1 MKKFPRL
8 GKLLHHYCPLLLSG
22 LLIIS
27 SCQKESASGSAI
39 DPLSTFELEP
49 GFKIELLAGEPLV
62 GDPVDMEIDEF
73 GRLYVVEM
81 PGYPLDK
88 SGSGKI
94 NILSDTDGDGF
105 MDKSTVFAEGLVLP
119 NSIMRW
125 KKGVIVADAPHV
137 LYFEDSDGDGSAD
150 VRDTL
155 LTGFALSNPQHNLNN
170 PLLGID
176 NWIYL
181 AHEGAVGT
189 ERYKNE
195 FGDVGTE
202 IFFPEHPQSPRLET
216 NAGERSLRLQPDQ
229 FKLEMTSSHS
239 QFGHTFD
246 IWGHHFQVE
255 NWNHIYQEV
264 IGEPY
269 LKRNRDMFV
278 SDATQPLPDHG
289 QSAEV
294 FPITQNP
301 QHQLLTDVGFMTS
314 ACGLTAYQGG
324 AFPDTYND
332 VVFVAEP
339 VSNLVHADRLKDKG
353 ASFTASRLRPYKE
366 FLASTDARFRPVNMY
381 IGPDGALYIVDYYR
395 LIIEHPEWMSEEV
408 VNSGKLYDD
417 SNRGRIYRITSNN
430 STAAEWTKGLKLGD
444 ATIDQLVEYLS
455 HPNGWWRVNAQRLLI
470 DRADKAALESLGT
483 MANHPT
489 QPLGRLHALW
499 TLEGMGA
506 LQSEQIEKALTDP
519 VAGVRENAIRL
530 AELHLAKEPQLTKA
544 LFNLQKDADPKVRFQ
559 LILTLGFLDS
569 EEASKIRHAL
579 LLQDVEDEW
588 VQIAA
593 LSASSSQASALL
605 NVVLGNFKKEVPAYA
620 SLVRRLT
627 SMIGAAG
634 DQGAI
639 SQLIQ
644 RATNVGSDNQS
655 EWQGQA
661 LEGLALGLENKK
673 MRPSVSEKETKILI
687 NTFFDHPS
695 SSVRRASMHLLK
707 VTGIKNEMLTKDAIG
722 KAVAIIKDKNQGED
736 KRAEAIDFIS
746 LRDPSP
752 YAPLL
757 TKLITPTEALS
768 IQLASLRTLSG
779 VRDTSVSRFILAQW
793 SVLTPEVRDATVK
806 SFLLSDQ
813 RMSVLLDA
821 IERGTIQTSE
831 ISWHRKV
838 ALMNQPND
846 VLRKKAIVL
855 FTENNNN
862 EVNAAYQKALELK
875 GDGVAGQLIYQK
887 QCALCHQIRGK
898 GGVTLGPDL
907 GTVHNWSKEAILANI
922 LAPNQSISSGY
933 DLWSVTLNSGE
944 SIQGIIASE
953 TPGAITLRNSGSPE
967 KTIRRQDI
975 KSIKAL
981 TMSAMPSGLDK
992 MISVEE
998 MANLL
1003 AYLKENK

>member
-1 MKKFPRL
+1 MNRSDLFYVQR
-8 GKLLHHYCPLLLSG
+8 LLLLTV
-22 LLIIS
+22 LLAVG
-27 SCQKESASGSAI
+27 SCKQESETGSLN

-49 GFKIELLAGEPLV
+49 GFTIELLAAEPLV

-94 NILSDTDGDGF
+94 NILSDTDGDGI
-105 MDKSTVFAEGLVLP
+105 MDSSTVFAEGLMLP

-137 LYFEDSDGDGSAD
+137 LYFEDTDGDGRAD

-189 ERYKNE
+189 EKYKNE
-195 FGDVGTE
+195 FGDPGTE
-202 IFFPEHPQSPRLET
+202 IYFPDNPQSPRLEA
-216 NAGERSLRLQPDQ
+216 NAGERSVRFRPDQ
-229 FKLEMTSSHS
+229 HELEMTSSHS

-246 IWGHHFQVE
+246 AWGHHLQVE

-264 IGEPY
+264 IGETY
-269 LKRNRDMFV
+269 LKRNRDLLV

-314 ACGLTAYQGG
+314 ACGLTAYLGG
-324 AFPDTYND
+324 AFPDPYKD

-339 VSNLVHADRLKDKG
+339 VSNLVHVDQLKDKG
-353 ASFTASRLRPYKE
+353 ASFTASRLKPYKE

-381 IGPDGALYIVDYYR
+381 IGPDGALYVVDYYR

-408 VNSGKLYDD
+408 VNSGQLYED
-417 SNRGRIYRITSNN
+417 SNKGRIYRITANN
-430 STAAEWTKGLKLGD
+430 LPGAEWTKGLKLGD
-444 ATIDQLVEYLS
+444 ATVEELVKHLAN
-455 HPNGWWRVNAQRLLI
+455 PNSWWRMNAQRLLI
-470 DRADKAALESLGT
+470 DRADLAAVPLLAE
-483 MANHPT
+483 MANHPS

-499 TLEGMGA
+499 TLEAMGV
-506 LQSEQIEKALTDP
+506 LQTGQIQKALTDP

-530 AELHLAKEPQLTKA
+530 AELHLTKDPQLTKA
-544 LFNLQKDADPKVRFQ
+544 LLALQKDPDPKVRFQ
-559 LILTLGFLDS
+559 LILTLGFLDT
-569 EEASKIRHAL
+569 EEVSKVRHAL
-579 LLQDVEDEW
+579 LLQDVQDEW

-593 LSASSSQASALL
+593 LTASSSQASSLL
-605 NVVLGNFKKEVPAYA
+605 SVVLQNFNKDIPAYA

-634 DQGAI
+634 ESKSI
-639 SQLIQ
+639 SQLI
-644 RATNVGSDNQS
+644 RSATATGKDDASG
-655 EWQGQA
+655 WQGQA
-661 LEGLALGLENKK
+661 LEGLAQGLENKK
-673 MRPSVSEKETKILI
+673 MPAAISDADSKILI
-687 NTFFDHPS
+687 NSFFDHVSP
-695 SSVRRASMHLLK
+695 SVRRAAMHLLK
-707 VTGIKNEMLTKDAIG
+707 VTGIKNETVAKGAIEKAAAIVKDQ
-722 KAVAIIKDKNQGED
+722 NQSED

-779 VRDTSVSRFILAQW
+779 VRDTSVSRFILTQW
-793 SVLTPEVRDATVK
+793 PVLTPEVRDATVK

-821 IERGTIQTSE
+821 IEQRTIQTSE

-838 ALMNQPND
+838 TLMNQSND
-846 VLRKKAIVL
+846 ILRKKAIVL

-862 EVNAAYQKALELK
+862 EVNAAYKKALELK

-933 DLWSVTLNSGE
+933 DLWNVTLNSGE
-944 SIQGIIASE
+944 SIQGLIASE

-992 MISVEE
+992 LISVEE
-998 MANLL
+998 MADLL